1 MLPLKFIPEWFVTG
15 KIMETLD
22 SAVFTNE
29 YIVFGDLDS
38 DFVTL
43 FSKDIGFNSI
53 ALDNI
58 NLDDDDFD

>member
-1 MLPLKFIPEWFVTG
+1 
-15 KIMETLD
+15 METLD
-22 SAVFTNE
+22 SAVFSNE

-58 NLDDDDFD
+58 YLDDDDFD

>member
-1 MLPLKFIPEWFVTG
+1 
-15 KIMETLD
+15 METLD
-22 SAVFTNE
+22 SAVFSNE

-43 FSKDIGFNSI
+43 FNKDIGFNSI

-58 NLDDDDFD
+58 NLDDDNFD